1 MFLFFLANN
10 SAAEYEKRLL
20 SVSLPVSLSLGKVE
34 FKLVGDGVKLV
45 RLLLGEKG
53 GLTGGGELIPENPV
67 TAGSRD

>member
-45 RLLLGEKG
+45 RLLLGE
-53 GLTGGGELIPENPV
+53 
-67 TAGSRD
+67 